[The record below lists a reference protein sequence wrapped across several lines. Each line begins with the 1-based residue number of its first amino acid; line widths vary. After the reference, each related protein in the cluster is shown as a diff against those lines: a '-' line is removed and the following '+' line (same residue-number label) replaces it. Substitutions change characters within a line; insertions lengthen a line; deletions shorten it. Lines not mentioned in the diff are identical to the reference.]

1 MPCCCLARSECVLAV
16 SIYGV
21 ATSVA
26 LLSVLGLHGHD
37 FGPGFSPFTTEILH
51 QVCLATYTVCLM
63 TNLLLF
69 LGLLVPLRPL
79 LVPWLVAHSV
89 LVLALTAAS
98 VNYLVLY
105 SYVDCTGDCTVLL
118 GLSVSLVVAITT
130 ILYCIYVV
138 QDYFDILKY
147 EQRAR
152 RKSHSEEKQ
161 VTSL

>member
-1 MPCCCLARSECVLAV
+1 
-16 SIYGV
+16 
-21 ATSVA
+21 
-26 LLSVLGLHGHD
+26 
-37 FGPGFSPFTTEILH
+37 
-51 QVCLATYTVCLM
+51 M

-89 LVLALTAAS
+89 LVLALSAAS

-105 SYVDCTGDCTVLL
+105 SYVDCKGDCTVLL

-147 EQRAR
+147 EQAGKHLFSKGHCSRFL
-152 RKSHSEEKQ
+152 Q
-161 VTSL
+161 LQSLSGGGDACSNPLL

>member
-1 MPCCCLARSECVLAV
+1 
-16 SIYGV
+16 
-21 ATSVA
+21 
-26 LLSVLGLHGHD
+26 
-37 FGPGFSPFTTEILH
+37 
-51 QVCLATYTVCLM
+51 M

-105 SYVDCTGDCTVLL
+105 SYVDCRGDCTVLL
-118 GLSVSLVVAITT
+118 GLSISLVVAIVT

-147 EQRAR
+147 EQAGVHSYFQLRGRSNIAEACHDKYVTPHPSL
-152 RKSHSEEKQ
+152 RKHNIWHTAKQ
-161 VTSL
+161 TVPSS